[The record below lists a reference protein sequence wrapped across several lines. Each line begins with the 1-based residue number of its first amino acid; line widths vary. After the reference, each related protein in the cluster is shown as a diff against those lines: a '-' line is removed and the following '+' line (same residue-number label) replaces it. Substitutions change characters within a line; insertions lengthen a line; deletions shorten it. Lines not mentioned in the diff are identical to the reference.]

1 VTEQDVID
9 LVNHAVEVAVQR
21 AVNAVVVPRLLF
33 GTVTELDA
41 SATDIHEVL
50 MDGDDEEVAVMD
62 VSGLAIAVGDRVAV
76 VFAPAHQFWIIGRFV
91 G

>member
-1 VTEQDVID
+1 MNQQDVLD
-9 LVNHAVEVAVQR
+9 LINHAVEVAVQR
-21 AVNAVVVPRLLF
+21 AVQGVVVPRLLF

-41 SATDIHEVL
+41 SGTDIHEVL
-50 MDGDDEEVAVMD
+50 MDGDDEEVAAMD

>member
-1 VTEQDVID
+1 MNQQDVVD

-21 AVNAVVVPRLLF
+21 AVNAVVVPRALF
-33 GTVTELDA
+33 GTVVELDA
-41 SATDIHEVL
+41 SGTDIHEVL

-62 VSGLAIAVGDRVAV
+62 VSGLTLAVGDRVAV
-76 VFAPAHQFWIIGRFV
+76 LFVPAHQFWIIGRFV